1 MPSRR
6 NHPALKNVGG
16 SFWAYHARMVINITE
31 AHRALDEGEFF
42 PCFQPLVELRTGHLT
57 GFEVLARWKHA
68 GGMIMPDVFIPLA
81 ERDGW
86 IDALTHQ
93 IMLQAFTSALSM
105 PSSLQLSVNISP
117 IQLRDS
123 SLPAQIESVCK
134 RTGFSLK
141 RLIVEITESAL
152 TDNLQQARLI
162 ANELKELGCKL
173 ALDDF
178 GTGYSSLLH
187 LQSLPFDELK
197 VDRSFV
203 TSMTLQRDCRKIV
216 AAVIGLGQS
225 LGLTTVAEGVE
236 TQEKAEMLL
245 WLGCDIGQGWL
256 FGKPEPAE
264 NLSSALAEPRHG
276 ISTSIAFPWKN
287 THFSSL
293 QGLPALKLAQLQAVY
308 DGAPVGLGY
317 LDRDLRYVNL
327 NRQLAELGEST
338 IEEHLGRTVQEMVP
352 DLFPRFEPYI
362 RRALQGEAI
371 TGLEINAPATET
383 RSAKTSLVS
392 YQPVLDEGG
401 EVVGVSVA
409 VLDFTARKQAE
420 ESLHQYERVVEGLEE
435 MIVVVDRD
443 YRYVLANRAFLDNR
457 ATTKDQLLGSLVSD
471 YLSKETFENLVKAK
485 LDECFKGSVVKYE
498 MKSEFP
504 GLGTKDLL
512 VTYIPIAVS
521 GGVTGAACVLRDMTE
536 MKRMAR
542 VNLDWQKRIE
552 LAEEAGL
559 GIGLWDWDM
568 DANTVVW
575 SEETYRQFGFT
586 RDTFSGRV
594 EDAVKS
600 IHPED
605 RRRVEETIQSVLTG
619 RESRYASQY
628 RVVCPDGSISW
639 IDARGVIVRDPSA
652 HMLGIGVDI
661 TDIKKA
667 EESLHE
673 SEEKYLLLLNSTAQA
688 IYGIDMNGDCTFCN
702 PACLRLLGYAKPKEL
717 QGRNMHELAHHSYTD
732 GSPYPMEKCQIFVA
746 IRKGEGIHVADEVMW
761 RQDGTSFPVEY
772 WSYPIHK
779 SGALAGAVITFLQTA
794 DRNGAQAAISPATI
808 K

>member
-1 MPSRR
+1 
-6 NHPALKNVGG
+6 
-16 SFWAYHARMVINITE
+16 MVIDISE
-31 AHRALDEGEFF
+31 AQRALEKGEFF
-42 PCFQPLVELRTGHLT
+42 PYFQPLVELRTGQLT

-68 GGMIMPDVFIPLA
+68 GTGMIMPEVFIPLA

-86 IDALTHQ
+86 INALTHQ
-93 IMLQAFTSALSM
+93 ILRKAFTSALSM
-105 PSSLQLSVNISP
+105 PSFLQLSVNISP

-123 SLPAQIESVCK
+123 TLTSRIESIAG
-134 RTGFSLK
+134 RTGFSLN
-141 RLIVEITESAL
+141 RLMVEITESAL
-152 TDNLQQARLI
+152 TNNLEQARLI
-162 ANELKELGCKL
+162 AKELKELGCKL

-203 TSMTLQRDCRKIV
+203 TSMVRQRHSRKIV
-216 AAVIGLGQS
+216 AAVVGLGQS

-236 TQEKAEMLL
+236 TDEQAEMLM

-256 FGKPEPAE
+256 FGRPEPAE
-264 NLSSALAEPRHG
+264 DLPSVLSAPRKG
-276 ISTSIAFPWKN
+276 ISTNIAFPWKN
-287 THFSSL
+287 TPFSSL
-293 QGLPALKLAQLQAVY
+293 QGLPAQKLAQLQAVF
-308 DGAPVGLGY
+308 DGAPVGLGF

-327 NRQLAELGEST
+327 NRQLAEMGGHSV
-338 IEEHLGRTVQEMVP
+338 EEYLGRTAQEMVP
-352 DLFPRFEPYI
+352 RLYPKFEPYL

-371 TGLEINAPATET
+371 SGIEIHAPAVGAIGARTN
-383 RSAKTSLVS
+383 LVS
-392 YQPVLDEGG
+392 YQPACDEAG
-401 EVVGVSVA
+401 EVVGVSIA

-420 ESLHQYERVVEGLEE
+420 ESLQQYERVVEGLEE

-457 ATTKDQLLGSLVSD
+457 STTKDQLLGSLVSD
-471 YLSKETFENLVKAK
+471 YLSKETFETLVKGK
-485 LDECFKGSVVKYE
+485 LDECFRGNVVKYE

-504 GLGTKDLL
+504 GFGQRDLL
-512 VTYIPIAVS
+512 VNYIPIEVS

-536 MKRMAR
+536 MKRMAQ

-552 LAEEAGL
+552 LAEAAGL
-559 GIGLWDWDM
+559 GIGLWDWDL

-586 RDTFSGRV
+586 RGTFSGRV
-594 EDAVKS
+594 EDATKT

-605 RRRVEETIQSVLTG
+605 RPRVEEAIQNVLTG
-619 RESRYASQY
+619 RKHQYASQY
-628 RVVCPDGSISW
+628 RIVRPDGSICW
-639 IDARGVIVRDPSA
+639 IEAHGVIVRDRSA

-661 TDIKKA
+661 TEIKKA

-702 PACLRLLGYAKPKEL
+702 PACLRLLGYTKSEDLHGK
-717 QGRNMHELAHHSYTD
+717 NMHKLVHHSYAD
-732 GSPYPMEKCQIFVA
+732 GSPYPVEKCQIYVA
-746 IRKGEGIHVADEVMW
+746 IRKGEGIHVTDDVMW
-761 RQDGTSFPVEY
+761 RDDGTSFPVEY
-772 WSYPIHK
+772 WSHPIHK
-779 SGALAGAVITFLQTA
+779 SGVLAGAVVTFLQTA
-794 DRNGAQAAISPATI
+794 ERNWERPAISPAAE

>member
-1 MPSRR
+1 M
-6 NHPALKNVGG
+6 AIDIK
-16 SFWAYHARMVINITE
+16 E
-31 AHRALDEGEFF
+31 AHRALEEGEFF

-68 GGMIMPDVFIPLA
+68 RTGMIMPDIFIPSA

-93 IMLQAFTSALSM
+93 IMRKAFTSALSM
-105 PSSLQLSVNISP
+105 PSSLRLSVNISP
-117 IQLRDS
+117 IQLRNS
-123 SLPAQIESVCK
+123 SLPSQIESVSK
-134 RTGFSLK
+134 LTGFSLN
-141 RLIVEITESAL
+141 RLVVEITESAL
-152 TDNLQQARLI
+152 TGNLEQARLI
-162 ANELKELGCKL
+162 AEELKNLGCKL

-187 LQSLPFDELK
+187 LQSLPFDQLK

-203 TSMTLQRDCRKIV
+203 ASMVRQRDSRKIV
-216 AAVIGLGQS
+216 AAVVGLGQS

-236 TQEKAEMLL
+236 TDEQGEMLL

-264 NLSSALAEPRHG
+264 SLPSFLAAPRHG
-276 ISTSIAFPWKN
+276 ISTSAAFPWKN
-287 THFSSL
+287 TPFASL
-293 QGLPALKLAQLQAVY
+293 QGLPAHKLAQLQAVY
-308 DGAPVGLGY
+308 DGAPVGLGF
-317 LDRDLRYVNL
+317 LDRDLRYVSL
-327 NRQLAELGEST
+327 NRQLAEMGGST

-371 TGLEINAPATET
+371 TGLEINVPATET
-383 RSAKTSLVS
+383 TSAKTSLVS
-392 YQPVLDEGG
+392 YQPALDEAG

-420 ESLHQYERVVEGLEE
+420 ESLQRYERVVEGLEE
-435 MIVVVDRD
+435 MILVVDRD
-443 YRYVLANRAFLDNR
+443 YRCVLANRAYLDNR
-457 ATTKDQLLGSLVSD
+457 AATKDQLLGSLVSEFLGKD
-471 YLSKETFENLVKAK
+471 TFDTLVKGK

-504 GLGTKDLL
+504 GLGDRDLL
-512 VTYIPIAVS
+512 VTYIPIEVS

-536 MKRMAR
+536 MKRMAQ
-542 VNLDWQKRIE
+542 VNLDWQKRIQ

-559 GIGLWDWDM
+559 GIGWWDWDI

-586 RDTFSGRV
+586 RNTFSGRV
-594 EDAVKS
+594 EDATKS

-605 RRRVEETIQSVLTG
+605 RPKVEKAMQKVLTG
-619 RESRYASQY
+619 GENQYAIQY
-628 RVVCPDGSISW
+628 RVVRPDETICW
-639 IDARGVIVRDPSA
+639 IDAHGVIVRDGSA

-688 IYGIDMNGDCTFCN
+688 IYGIDMKGDCTFCN
-702 PACLRLLGYAKPKEL
+702 PACLRLLGYAKPGDL
-717 QGRNMHELAHHSYTD
+717 LGGNMHRLAHHSYAD
-732 GSPYPMEKCQIFVA
+732 GSPYPVDECQIYTA
-746 IRKGEGIHVADEVMW
+746 IRKGEGAHITTEVMW
-761 RQDGTSFPVEY
+761 RHDGTSFPVEY
-772 WSYPIHK
+772 WSYPIHR
-779 SGALAGAVITFLQTA
+779 SGVLTGAVVTFL
-794 DRNGAQAAISPATI
+794 DISDSNRA
-808 K
+808 